1 MKGTLVVVSAPSGGG
16 KNTVVNELQK
26 EFLNSARIVTS
37 TTREPRDREVH
48 GEDYF
53 FRTKAEFS
61 EKINNNELIEHN
73 EYADNFYGIEKT
85 VLNEFLQKYEYVFAT
100 IDVHGKESLDS
111 LGMQHISIFL
121 LPESE
126 EILINRIKNRSEI
139 DDVEVEKRLLE
150 MDNELKSSK
159 KYDFLV
165 VNKNGKLG
173 ETVDKVVDYLKKQK
187 NS

>member
-16 KNTVVNELQK
+16 KNTVVHELQK
-26 EFLNSARIVTS
+26 KFLNSARMVTS
-37 TTREPRDREVH
+37 TTREPRSGEVN

-53 FRTKAEFS
+53 FRTYAEFQ
-61 EKINNNELIEHN
+61 EKISNNELIEYN
-73 EYADNFYGIEKT
+73 EYAGNFYGIEKEM
-85 VLNEFLQKYEYVFAT
+85 LGEFLRKYDYVFAT
-100 IDVHGKESLDS
+100 IDVHGKEALDDR
-111 LGMQHISIFL
+111 GIQHISLFL

-126 EILINRIKNRSEI
+126 EILKNRIKNRSEI
-139 DDVEVEKRLLE
+139 DDVEVEKRLFE

-165 VNKNGKLG
+165 VNKNGKLD
-173 ETVDKVVDYLKKQK
+173 ETVDNIVNYLKKQK